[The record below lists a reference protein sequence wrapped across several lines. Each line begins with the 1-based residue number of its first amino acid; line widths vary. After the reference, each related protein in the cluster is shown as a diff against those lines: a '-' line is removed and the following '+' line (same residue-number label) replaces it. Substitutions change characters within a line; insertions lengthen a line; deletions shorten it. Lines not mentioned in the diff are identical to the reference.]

1 LHARGQGLESIG
13 FLADTPSLASR
24 EGDWTVIKKV
34 AAESAGQGPLPRLA
48 KAEADLESL
57 RKELDHTHQLA
68 TLGTLTAGIAH
79 EINNILTPVLA
90 YAQMAVGNPDDA
102 ALQAKA
108 LDRTIAGVESAS
120 RIIEAV
126 LGFARADEESKPAN
140 VSRVIEASLACLS
153 RAPERDGVSLTI
165 EADPDATVSI
175 RPLALQQVMLNLMLN
190 ALTALRGHRGE
201 IRIIVAAQKDG
212 TTRIRVADNG
222 PGIPEKVAA
231 TLFEP
236 FVTSRPR
243 QAGGHRSGQPGGS
256 GLGLAIC
263 RRLIE
268 DAGGS
273 IAVGPGC
280 FESEKPAGPG
290 ATFTITLTTA
300 KDDSNQKAA

>member
-1 LHARGQGLESIG
+1 LHARRQSLESIR
-13 FLADTPSLASR
+13 FLTDTPSLASL
-24 EGDWTVIKKV
+24 EGDWTVMKKV

-90 YAQMAVGNPDDA
+90 YAQMAVGNPEDA

-108 LDRTIAGVESAS
+108 LNRTIAGVESAS

-126 LGFARADEESKPAN
+126 LGFARADEETKPAN
-140 VSRVIEASLACLS
+140 ISSVIEASLACLS
-153 RAPERDGVSLTI
+153 RAPERDGITLTVEVDP
-165 EADPDATVSI
+165 EAAVSI
-175 RPLALQQVMLNLMLN
+175 RPLALQQVMLNLVLN
-190 ALTALRGHRGE
+190 ALAALQGNRGE
-201 IRIIVAAQKDG
+201 LRIIAAPQEDG
-212 TTRIRVADNG
+212 TTRIRIADNG
-222 PGIPEKVAA
+222 PGIPEKVAG

-236 FVTSRPR
+236 FITSRPR
-243 QAGGHRSGQPGGS
+243 QDGGGRSGEPGGS

-263 RRLIE
+263 KRLIE

-280 FESEKPAGPG
+280 FESENPTGPG
-290 ATFTITLTTA
+290 ATFTITLATSA
-300 KDDSNQKAA
+300 EDSNQKAA

>member
-1 LHARGQGLESIG
+1 MKK
-13 FLADTPSLASR
+13 LAAAS
-24 EGDWTVIKKV
+24 V
-34 AAESAGQGPLPRLA
+34 GQGPLPRLA

-90 YAQMAVGNPDDA
+90 YAQMAVGNPEDA

-108 LDRTIAGVESAS
+108 LDRAIAGVESAS

-126 LGFARADEESKPAN
+126 LGFARADEATRPAN
-140 VSRVIEASLACLS
+140 ISRVIEASLACLG
-153 RAPERDGVSLTI
+153 RAPERDGVSLTLEVDP
-165 EADPDATVSI
+165 EAMVSI
-175 RPLALQQVMLNLMLN
+175 RPLALQQVMLNLVLN
-190 ALTALRGHRGE
+190 AVTALQGSRGE
-201 IRIIVAAQKDG
+201 LRIIVAPQEDG
-212 TTRIRVADNG
+212 TTQIKVADNG
-222 PGIPEKVAA
+222 PGIPDKVAS

-243 QAGGHRSGQPGGS
+243 QGGGGRPGEPGGS

-263 RRLIE
+263 KRLIE

-273 IAVGPGC
+273 ITVGPGC
-280 FESEKPAGPG
+280 FESENPPGPG
-290 ATFTITLTTA
+290 ATFTITLATSA
-300 KDDSNQKAA
+300 EDSNQKAA

>member
-1 LHARGQGLESIG
+1 LHARGQGLELIG
-13 FLADTPSLASR
+13 FLTDTPSLASR

-90 YAQMAVGNPDDA
+90 YAQMAVGNPEDA

-126 LGFARADEESKPAN
+126 LGFARADEETKPAN
-140 VSRVIEASLACLS
+140 IARVIDASLACLS
-153 RAPERDGVSLTI
+153 RAPERDGISLTI
-165 EADPDATVSI
+165 EADADAMVSI
-175 RPLALQQVMLNLMLN
+175 RPLALQQVMLNLVLN
-190 ALTALRGHRGE
+190 ALTALQGNRGE
-201 IRIIVAAQKDG
+201 LRIIVVPQEDG
-212 TTRIRVADNG
+212 TTQIKVADNG
-222 PGIPEKVAA
+222 PGIPEQVAA

-243 QAGGHRSGQPGGS
+243 QDGTGRSGKPGGS

-280 FESEKPAGPG
+280 FESENPAGPG
-290 ATFTITLTTA
+290 ATFTITLATA
-300 KDDSNQKAA
+300 AGDSSQKAA